1 MGSCLSTFTE
11 LYGIQHSN
19 LKQKWFQGIMTC
31 QKITQVITDFV
42 KTLNQVRT
50 FFRNFR
56 DSSSEN
62 HHVKAQFLEREK
74 KLRHN
79 SEDLTFIWDFIRS
92 KVSKF
97 NQIKVFPP
105 YRSLHIS
112 DSSEEQS
119 DNDHV
124 YVLRILQYV
133 YACTISNKSLCQ
145 KKKDCTQVL
154 LFSILRKH
162 DKLFN
167 YSKYL
172 RPATSMS
179 LAILNIVLSA

>member
-1 MGSCLSTFTE
+1 MKPFFRTQNHTALTNLMGSCLSTFTE

-62 HHVKAQFLEREK
+62 HHVKAQNSEREK
-74 KLRHN
+74 KKL
-79 SEDLTFIWDFIRS
+79 EL
-92 KVSKF
+92 KF
-97 NQIKVFPP
+97 FPP
-105 YRSLHIS
+105 YSSLHIP
-112 DSSEEQS
+112 DSS
-119 DNDHV
+119 DHHV
-124 YVLRILQYV
+124 YVE
-133 YACTISNKSLCQ
+133 S
-145 KKKDCTQVL
+145 KKRRRLHTGIII
-154 LFSILRKH
+154 FTLRKH

-167 YSKYL
+167 YS
-172 RPATSMS
+172 
-179 LAILNIVLSA
+179 NI